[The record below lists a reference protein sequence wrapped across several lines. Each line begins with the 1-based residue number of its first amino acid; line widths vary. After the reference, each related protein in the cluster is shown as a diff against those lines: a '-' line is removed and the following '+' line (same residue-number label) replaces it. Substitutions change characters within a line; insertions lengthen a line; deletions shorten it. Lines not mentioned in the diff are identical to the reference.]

1 MLKLFSQQ
9 LWPSADKPNASST
22 KFRVVSALGLLVGS
36 KLVNVAVPFLF
47 KDIVDALVVTPDI
60 AVSNPTMLGLGLAI
74 GPATMVMG
82 YGLSRSMAAGL
93 GELKNSVFATVAH
106 QAIRDVSRNVFDH
119 LHKLDMQFHLNRN
132 TGVLSRTIDRGS
144 RSIQF
149 VLNAIVFNVFPTALE
164 IALVSGILA
173 ANMGTSYALVT
184 VSTLAG
190 YTAFTVMVS
199 NWRTEI
205 RKAMN
210 KEEAAA
216 NGKVIDSLINYE
228 TVKLFGN
235 ESHEIKEYDKSLQ
248 KFEAASI
255 KTQTSLSA
263 LNVGQNAIFSVGLTA
278 VMLLTINDIASGAAT
293 VGDLVLVN
301 GLLFQLSIPLNF
313 IGSVY
318 RELRQASVDMS
329 SMFQLLATPSTIT
342 DGPHAKLLS
351 LPQQMQA
358 TDVIKFDNV
367 HFSYPS
373 SPQRNI
379 LNGLNLSIPLGKTV
393 AIVGSSGSGKST
405 LLRLLYRFYDP
416 DTGSISVCNQGIRD
430 EITLS
435 SLRQSISV
443 VPQDVVLFN
452 QSLGYNIVYGNLT
465 AKYDTDRINDVIRL
479 AKLDSLVAR
488 LPQGLDTI
496 VGERGLKLSGGE
508 KQRVA
513 IARCLLKDAPIVFL
527 DEATSSLDNETEQ
540 SVQDSINSLR
550 ETGKQQLQLQ
560 PTQQLQSRTVIIIAH
575 RLSTVQ
581 NADIIYVLEEGKVL
595 EQGTH
600 KELIAQGG
608 RYADLVLKMDVDTD
622 TLTRT

>member
-1 MLKLFSQQ
+1 MNRIGKMTLVRGVAKLNLVSKLTLVDLQARLFSSVKSSKQPEMKTVSDKEMLKLFSHQ
-9 LWPSADKPNASST
+9 LWPSADKPNANST
-22 KFRVVSALGLLVGS
+22 KFRVVTALSLLVGS

-47 KDIVDALVVTPDI
+47 KDIVDVLVATPDI
-60 AVSNPTMLGLGLAI
+60 VASNPTMLGLGLAI

-82 YGLSRSMAAGL
+82 YGLSRSMAAGFS
-93 GELKNSVFATVAH
+93 ELKNSVFATVAH
-106 QAIRDVSRNVFDH
+106 QAIRDVSKNVFDH

-173 ANMGTSYALVT
+173 ANMGPSYAIVT
-184 VSTLAG
+184 MSTLAG

-210 KEEAAA
+210 REEAAA

-235 ESHEIKEYDKSLQ
+235 ESHEIKEYDNSLQ

-263 LNVGQNAIFSVGLTA
+263 LNFGQNAIFSVGLTA
-278 VMLLTINDIASGAAT
+278 VMLLTINDIASGVAT

-329 SMFQLLATPSTIT
+329 SMFQLVATPSTII
-342 DGPHAKLLS
+342 DGPAAKPLV
-351 LPQQMQA
+351 LPQYAQINDCIA
-358 TDVIKFDNV
+358 FDNV
-367 HFSYPS
+367 EFAYPS

-379 LNGLNLSIPLGKTV
+379 LTGLTMNIPLGKTV

-405 LLRLLYRFYDP
+405 ILRLMYRFYDSASG
-416 DTGSISVCNQGIRD
+416 TISICNQSIRD
-430 EITLS
+430 EVTLQ

-452 QSLGYNIVYGNLT
+452 QTLGYNIAYGNLSAT
-465 AKYDTDRINDVIRL
+465 QERINEVIRL
-479 AKLDSLVAR
+479 AKLDSLVSR
-488 LPQGLDTI
+488 LPQGLETV

-527 DEATSSLDNETEQ
+527 DEVVNENTNEHYI
-540 SVQDSINSLR
+540 V
-550 ETGKQQLQLQ
+550 
-560 PTQQLQSRTVIIIAH
+560 H
-575 RLSTVQ
+575 
-581 NADIIYVLEEGKVL
+581 
-595 EQGTH
+595 
-600 KELIAQGG
+600 
-608 RYADLVLKMDVDTD
+608 
-622 TLTRT
+622 